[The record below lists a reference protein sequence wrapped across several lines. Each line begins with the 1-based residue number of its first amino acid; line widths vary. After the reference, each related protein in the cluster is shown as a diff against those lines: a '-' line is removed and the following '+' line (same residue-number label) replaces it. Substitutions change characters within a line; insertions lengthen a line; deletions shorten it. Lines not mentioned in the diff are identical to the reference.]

1 MSSDLT
7 DARLELRQRLG
18 AGARYDSSAAP
29 AAELR
34 YARLG
39 TAYFARKLNEL
50 SDGELA
56 LPSLVPGWTRRH
68 VIAHVGFQARAL
80 ARLVEAARLGRRRE
94 MLEEPEAQNEDI
106 AFGASLPAHALRYLF
121 KHSQVHLDVEWRDLD
136 GAGWRAQVE
145 PLNGGLVEIAQTP
158 WLRTREIWLC
168 AVDLDNGASLLD
180 VPSEVVD
187 RLLREA
193 ARALNMPGQPF
204 SLMLKPTDR
213 VGSIVIGS
221 GKNSVSGPAVDL
233 LRWLMGRGLRRSL
246 VFNGEIADP
255 PFWPEKP

>member
-7 DARLELRQRLG
+7 GARLELRQRLG

-136 GAGWRAQVE
+136 EAGWRAQVE

-158 WLRTREIWLC
+158 WLRTREIWLR

-193 ARALNMPGQPF
+193 AQALDMRGQPF

-213 VGSIVIGS
+213 VGSTVIGS
-221 GKNSVSGPAVDL
+221 GKNTVSGPAADL
-233 LRWLMGRGLRRSL
+233 LRWLTGRGPRRSL
-246 VFNGEIADP
+246 VFDREIADP